1 MSVMD
6 HLTSS
11 NGTIFT
17 ISEYNKKNI
26 YVRRALRLKGGERP
40 IGIIIATPDYGDWI
54 YVDGTVA
61 KEDYTGLRILEYPE
75 IRNYSASS
83 EKSDEVLQD
92 LQFYLSEAHGI
103 MENIHLEE
111 NCGCGKLKKNCRGCF
126 YN

>member
-1 MSVMD
+1 MD
-6 HLTSS
+6 PLISA

-17 ISEYNKKNI
+17 ISEYNKTNI
-26 YVRRALRLKGGERP
+26 YVRRALTLKDGERP

-92 LQFYLSEAHGI
+92 LHFCLSEAHAI
-103 MENIHLEE
+103 MEQIHLEE
-111 NCGCGKLKKNCRGCF
+111 NCGCGRLKKNCSECF